1 MQAVNLGTK
10 VHHPERADNPGQI
23 PTRLEHGE
31 VQPGADTHAPHV
43 VDLNSGM
50 YSPNATI
57 VAKSSIYNPCEGPV
71 PNNSSA
77 EPHMIGD
84 FHGSTNSLWSLYR
97 KEAKS
102 HDKARIEPLKEDMD
116 GVLIFVRPFL
126 SAPITESVMLIHTF
140 TGWFILGCADVVR
153 A

>member
-1 MQAVNLGTK
+1 MQVVNLGTN
-10 VHHPERADNPGQI
+10 VHLPERADNPGQI
-23 PTRLEHGE
+23 PTQLGHGD
-31 VQPGADTHAPHV
+31 VQPGADTHAPPS
-43 VDLNSGM
+43 SGT

-57 VAKSSIYNPCEGPV
+57 MTIRSSYNPCEGPV
-71 PNNSSA
+71 PNESSP
-77 EPHMIGD
+77 EPRMIGD
-84 FHGSTNSLWSLYR
+84 FHGNTNKLWSLYG
-97 KEAKS
+97 KEAES
-102 HDKARIEPLKEDMD
+102 HDKARIEPLKEDME